1 MSTQQQT
8 EEKNIKIVRR
18 SIEALNTGDV
28 TKASEFIHPNY
39 FNHESQASPER
50 AKLRGPEEFVD
61 TVKKLR
67 AAFSDLHYEEQE
79 SIASNDKVVS
89 IMIVTGKHTG
99 DFFGIPPKGSNFSYQ
114 AAHISRIA
122 DDKIVEHKAIRDDL
136 RFMMQLGVIG
146 VQHNRLYYG
155 KWRFSIT
162 RRQFLSVSYLIKL
175 QTENRN
181 VPKKGH
187 APSNSLSFVN
197 NLCDVHIS
205 GGLLLTTFT
214 ATLNKY
220 CNHEMHVN

>member
-8 EEKNIKIVRR
+8 EEENNIKIVRR
-18 SIEALNTGDV
+18 SFEALNTGDV

-79 SIASNDKVVS
+79 NIASNDKVVS
-89 IMIVTGKHTG
+89 IVIVTGKHT
-99 DFFGIPPKGSNFSYQ
+99 DNFFGIPPKGNNFSYQ

-122 DDKIVEHKAIRDDL
+122 DNKIVEHKAIRDDL

-146 VQHNRLYYG
+146 AASPEYEPIINAWKG
-155 KWRFSIT
+155 M
-162 RRQFLSVSYLIKL
+162 LSK
-175 QTENRN
+175 
-181 VPKKGH
+181 H
-187 APSNSLSFVN
+187 
-197 NLCDVHIS
+197 
-205 GGLLLTTFT
+205 
-214 ATLNKY
+214 
-220 CNHEMHVN
+220 M